1 MSFSYN
7 DCFPE
12 TVNHKESSDKIHK
25 VCQTKGIQLVEMKDA
40 FHASED
46 FGYYLKETK
55 GAICYIGNGED
66 HPHIHTS
73 EYDFPDEIIE
83 TAVELFKGLTE
94 L

>member
-40 FHASED
+40 FRASED

-73 EYDFPDEIIE
+73 EYVSQTKSSKQQLNF
-83 TAVELFKGLTE
+83 LKG
-94 L
+94 